1 MEAPVRV
8 YQYAVDPARRIA
20 IDVLAAGLTTGTI
33 LLLAQREAL
42 MLAVVPLFLGS
53 AWSIA
58 LAYQNHLKL
67 RARIW
72 LYADRVAWNGW
83 FGRRHEVPLDRI
95 AKALPL
101 PLWLTLARGTV
112 RYTPNGILW
121 FTEDLEGYGDL
132 SRRLDGSPFG
142 WADRPLPPSRLA
154 WPGQKIYRYEG
165 TLPLFILGKATVGFA
180 VLLMLMDADSAW
192 ATLLPILVSVFF
204 LAWAYID
211 ARQMNFARI
220 EVDGDRLVQYDRWDR
235 ETAAIH
241 FSTLHHLTTHPSW
254 AGAAGRIDADDG
266 TITFDRNLK
275 NPISLIQAV
284 TAVVAER
291 HRQARLLDRSHPE
304 PEAIAEQ
311 SSTA

>member
-1 MEAPVRV
+1 METPVRI
-8 YQYAVDPARRIA
+8 YQYAVDPIRRITTD
-20 IDVLAAGLTTGTI
+20 ILAAGLTTATI
-33 LLLAQREAL
+33 LLLAQRDAVL
-42 MLAVVPLFLGS
+42 LGVVPLLVGS

-72 LYADRVAWNGW
+72 LFTDRVAWTGW

-101 PLWLTLARGTV
+101 PVWLTLARGTA

-121 FTEDLEGYGDL
+121 FTADLEGYGDL

-142 WADRPLPPSRLA
+142 WADRPLPPSRLT

-165 TLPLFILGKATVGFA
+165 TLPLYILSKATVGFA
-180 VLLMLMDADSAW
+180 VLFMLMEADSAW
-192 ATLLPILVSVFF
+192 AMLLPIMASLFF
-204 LAWAYID
+204 LAWAYVD
-211 ARQMNFARI
+211 ARQMKFARI
-220 EVDGDRLVQYDRWDR
+220 ELKEDRLVQYDRWGR
-235 ETAAIH
+235 VVAAVH
-241 FSTLHHLTTHPSW
+241 FSALHHLTTHESW
-254 AGAAGRIDADDG
+254 AGASGRIDGDDG

-284 TAVVAER
+284 ATVVAER
-291 HRQARLLDRSHPE
+291 HRQARHLDRSHRE